1 MRKRIVS
8 ILLIVML
15 FNLVIMPINTVYA
28 EQSDIIWLEEDYDWV
43 NAFSEGLSIIR
54 LDGKYGFIDKMGIE
68 VVSPKYH
75 YLSFFSEG
83 LAIAELNGKWG
94 VINKIEKEVIPFKYD
109 YIDFGYMKNPFGE
122 GLIAVQLDGRWGYLD
137 NTNTEV
143 IPLEYDNVSIFSVG
157 VAILKVND
165 KWGIMQNSLL
175 NKSEIKLK
183 AIPTS
188 SNILTNGK
196 KVYFDAYLIN
206 NNNYFKLRDL
216 ATVVNGTEKQFEV
229 TWDEARRAISLI
241 SNKSYTPVGGEM
253 IKGDGQLKEAIPNTS
268 AIYKDG
274 SEIKLVAYTI
284 NGNNYFKLR
293 DVAEAFNIGVTW
305 DDATKTIRIDTKSDY
320 IAD

>member
-15 FNLVIMPINTVYA
+15 FNLVIMPINTVYS

-137 NTNTEV
+137 NTNTE
-143 IPLEYDNVSIFSVG
+143 
-157 VAILKVND
+157 
-165 KWGIMQNSLL
+165 
-175 NKSEIKLK
+175 
-183 AIPTS
+183 
-188 SNILTNGK
+188 
-196 KVYFDAYLIN
+196 
-206 NNNYFKLRDL
+206 
-216 ATVVNGTEKQFEV
+216 
-229 TWDEARRAISLI
+229 
-241 SNKSYTPVGGEM
+241 
-253 IKGDGQLKEAIPNTS
+253 
-268 AIYKDG
+268 
-274 SEIKLVAYTI
+274 
-284 NGNNYFKLR
+284 
-293 DVAEAFNIGVTW
+293 
-305 DDATKTIRIDTKSDY
+305 
-320 IAD
+320 